1 MMKVLSAVL
10 IASVS
15 LGVVPSAFAS
25 EQKPRGGSIADVAPA
40 LLAATEQARP
50 NAKGTG
56 DDNPYFWP
64 GVLLMSGGGLVAL
77 YGMTHDT
84 GVACST
90 SSSRSSATSLSC
102 GTTKSKATIFTGIGM
117 LGAGAFVFYKG
128 KNQPAVVFGPRLI
141 GVRQQ
146 FVW

>member
-1 MMKVLSAVL
+1 MKCLSAVL
-10 IASVS
+10 VALLS

-25 EQKPRGGSIADVAPA
+25 DEKPRRKSIADVAPV
-40 LLAATEQARP
+40 LLAATEQSRP

-77 YGMTHDT
+77 YGMMHDT
-84 GVACST
+84 GVSCST
-90 SSSRSSATSLSC
+90 SSARSSATSLSC

-117 LGAGAFVFYKG
+117 LGAGAFIFYKG
-128 KNQPAVVFGPRLI
+128 KNQPAVVFGPRLV